1 MRKPSL
7 AQAVY
12 NATFPR
18 PRASDPGSFAA
29 HITRNLVPEVRIET
43 NTFYGPLDCIEAQ
56 YPGLDYSYGPHRMR
70 LGRFTWHRRLFH
82 VFDKL
87 RLTETEISELCCW
100 EGTKS
105 ARRRYEAEEGITVRD
120 TTASGVRPAT
130 PAREPSVEIHHYDCC
145 GPDEEFELDL
155 DLDLDIDQIIETRSD
170 DTVRASESRSSS
182 SMASEYRHEF
192 EEDYSDDEMESCGV
206 ALNQRLLDAMAA
218 RDQGADVPLDEDWEQ
233 WLKEAGERGGY
244 GDMVHAIRTNQ
255 PLGFPPE
262 VPTSSIR
269 HSDPRI
275 TTPRAATLSAEQYL
289 FPNPTDFI
297 VFPQTPNRRTH
308 GTAR

>member
-12 NATFPR
+12 NATFPH

-43 NTFYGPLDCIEAQ
+43 NTFYGPLDSIEAQ
-56 YPGLDYSYGPHRMR
+56 YPGLNYSYGPHRMR
-70 LGRFTWHRRLFH
+70 LSRFTWHRRLFH

-87 RLTETEISELCCW
+87 RLTETEIAELCCW
-100 EGTKS
+100 EGRSLRDGDMKP
-105 ARRRYEAEEGITVRD
+105 RKGLQYETQQPVGD
-120 TTASGVRPAT
+120 
-130 PAREPSVEIHHYDCC
+130 H
-145 GPDEEFELDL
+145 
-155 DLDLDIDQIIETRSD
+155 
-170 DTVRASESRSSS
+170 TVRASESRSSLSMS
-182 SMASEYRHEF
+182 SNRRPEF
-192 EEDYSDDEMESCGV
+192 EEYYSDDEMESCGV

-244 GDMVHAIRTNQ
+244 GDMVHAIRSSQ
-255 PLGFPPE
+255 PLSFLPE
-262 VPTSSIR
+262 APTSSIR
-269 HSDPRI
+269 HNDPYY
-275 TTPRAATLSAEQYL
+275 TSSRAATLPAEQYL
-289 FPNPTDFI
+289 FA
-297 VFPQTPNRRTH
+297 FPQTPTRRTH

>member
-18 PRASDPGSFAA
+18 PRASDPSSFAA

-43 NTFYGPLDCIEAQ
+43 NIFYGPLDCIEAQ

-70 LGRFTWHRRLFH
+70 LGRFPWHRRLFH

-120 TTASGVRPAT
+120 TTASEVRPAT
-130 PAREPSVEIHHYDCC
+130 PPREPSVEVHRQVCC
-145 GPDEEFELDL
+145 WTEDEFELDL
-155 DLDLDIDQIIETRSD
+155 DLDLDQLIETRSD
-170 DTVRASESRSSS
+170 LTVRASESRSSS
-182 SMASEYRHEF
+182 SVTSDYPHEL
-192 EEDYSDDEMESCGV
+192 EEDYSDEEMESCGV

-255 PLGFPPE
+255 PLNFLPE
-262 VPTSSIR
+262 APTSSIR
-269 HSDPRI
+269 HSHSLLTSRG
-275 TTPRAATLSAEQYL
+275 RLSAEEYL
-289 FPNPTDFI
+289 YPDPTNLL
-297 VFPQTPNRRTH
+297 VAPQTPRRTH

>member
-12 NATFPR
+12 NATFPH

-29 HITRNLVPEVRIET
+29 HITCNLVPEVRIET
-43 NTFYGPLDCIEAQ
+43 NTFYGPLDSIEAQ
-56 YPGLDYSYGPHRMR
+56 YPGLNYSYGPHRMR
-70 LGRFTWHRRLFH
+70 LSRFTWHRRLFH

-87 RLTETEISELCCW
+87 RLTETEIAELCCW

-130 PAREPSVEIHHYDCC
+130 PPREPTVEIHHNNFC
-145 GPDEEFELDL
+145 GPEEEFELDL
-155 DLDLDIDQIIETRSD
+155 DLDQMIETHSD
-170 DTVRASESRSSS
+170 HTVRASESSSS
-182 SMASEYRHEF
+182 LSMSSNRRPEF
-192 EEDYSDDEMESCGV
+192 EEYYSDDEMESCGV

-244 GDMVHAIRTNQ
+244 GDMVHAIRSSQ
-255 PLGFPPE
+255 PLSFLPE
-262 VPTSSIR
+262 APTSSIR
-269 HSDPRI
+269 HNDPYY
-275 TTPRAATLSAEQYL
+275 TSSRAATLPAEQYL
-289 FPNPTDFI
+289 FA
-297 VFPQTPNRRTH
+297 FPQTPTRRTH

>member
-1 MRKPSL
+1 
-7 AQAVY
+7 
-12 NATFPR
+12 
-18 PRASDPGSFAA
+18 
-29 HITRNLVPEVRIET
+29 
-43 NTFYGPLDCIEAQ
+43 
-56 YPGLDYSYGPHRMR
+56 
-70 LGRFTWHRRLFH
+70 
-82 VFDKL
+82 
-87 RLTETEISELCCW
+87 
-100 EGTKS
+100 
-105 ARRRYEAEEGITVRD
+105 
-120 TTASGVRPAT
+120 
-130 PAREPSVEIHHYDCC
+130 
-145 GPDEEFELDL
+145 
-155 DLDLDIDQIIETRSD
+155 
-170 DTVRASESRSSS
+170 
-182 SMASEYRHEF
+182 MASEYRHEF